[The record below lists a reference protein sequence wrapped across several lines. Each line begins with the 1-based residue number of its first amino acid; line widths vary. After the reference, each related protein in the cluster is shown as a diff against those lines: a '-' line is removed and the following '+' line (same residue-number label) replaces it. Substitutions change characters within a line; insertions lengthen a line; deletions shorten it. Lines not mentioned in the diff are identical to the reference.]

1 MDYNDIDRLI
11 ELILI
16 EYNRICNE
24 WEKYC
29 PNVHINLKKKLV
41 RDIRNDVDIFTYISS
56 YRSFLSGALSTNQFD
71 IPRVSNRVKAQNS
84 LESKIQR
91 YIDDKE
97 EHGLSPINKCVND
110 LFGVRIVYNGT
121 IYFDDFKNHI
131 KSRFDLKCIEAL
143 RKGYKAIH
151 IYFKKDNYS
160 FPWELQVWEESYS
173 NSNLISHHKYKQDY
187 ASWEKE
193 AEGGKT

>member
-11 ELILI
+11 ELILV

-24 WEKYC
+24 WENSC
-29 PNVHINLKKKLV
+29 PNVRINLKKKLV
-41 RDIRNDVDIFTYISS
+41 RDIRNDVGIFTYISS
-56 YRSFLSGALSTNQFD
+56 YRSFLSGSIFTNQFN
-71 IPRVSNRVKAQNS
+71 IPQVSNRVKAQNS

-91 YIDDKE
+91 YIDNKE

-110 LFGVRIVYNGT
+110 LFGVRIVYSGT
-121 IYFDDFKNHI
+121 IDFLDFKNHI
-131 KSRFDLKCIEAL
+131 ESQFDLKCIEAL
-143 RKGYKAIH
+143 REGYKAIH

-160 FPWELQVWEESYS
+160 FPWELQVWEEC
-173 NSNLISHHKYKQDY
+173 NNHSNLMSHHKYKQDY